1 MFFNYAYINN
11 RRDRDATYGSFVN
24 APSLLRV
31 LLQRLLLIIYSDDKL
46 VFGASTMKTLL
57 TLPLPRIR
65 TTRISTSFIR
75 VDETLET
82 SWRSLLKSI
91 DILSVAIGAVN
102 DP

>member
-1 MFFNYAYINN
+1 
-11 RRDRDATYGSFVN
+11 
-24 APSLLRV
+24 
-31 LLQRLLLIIYSDDKL
+31 
-46 VFGASTMKTLL
+46 MKTLL

-65 TTRISTSFIR
+65 TTRISTSFKR